1 MHPSAPRTR
10 RLFNQALELQEPPEF
25 SAVGGRGQR
34 QLCEQFFLLSP
45 FLILSPFLLQGLLSA
60 TAFGCIASLS
70 GRRWWL
76 LLLLPLLLL
85 L

>member
-1 MHPSAPRTR
+1 
-10 RLFNQALELQEPPEF
+10 
-25 SAVGGRGQR
+25 
-34 QLCEQFFLLSP
+34 
-45 FLILSPFLLQGLLSA
+45 LILSPFLLQGLLSA

-70 GRRWWL
+70 ERRWWL

>member
-1 MHPSAPRTR
+1 
-10 RLFNQALELQEPPEF
+10 
-25 SAVGGRGQR
+25 
-34 QLCEQFFLLSP
+34 
-45 FLILSPFLLQGLLSA
+45 LILSPFLLQGLLSA